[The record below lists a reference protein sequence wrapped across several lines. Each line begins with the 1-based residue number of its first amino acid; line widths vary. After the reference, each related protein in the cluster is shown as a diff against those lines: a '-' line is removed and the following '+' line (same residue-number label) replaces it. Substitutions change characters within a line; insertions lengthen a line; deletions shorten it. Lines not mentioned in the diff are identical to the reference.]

1 MYRSVGKRLFD
12 VVTAAIVLLLVSPV
26 LLAVAIA
33 IKAGS
38 PGPVFYR
45 GPRIGMGKRPFT
57 MLKFRT
63 MVIDAEAKG
72 PASTSADDPRITT
85 IGAFLRRFKIDE
97 WPQFINVVKGDMSL
111 VGPRPQVAWAV
122 DGYSAEEQRV
132 LSVRPG
138 ITDWASIRFSNEGEI
153 LRGSTDPDRDYM
165 LLIHPE
171 KMRLS
176 LKYVDSV
183 SFSTD
188 LGILLRTA
196 GAVLGVG
203 EKP

>member
-72 PASTSADDPRITT
+72 PASTSADDPRITA

>member
-1 MYRSVGKRLFD
+1 MYRRVGKRLFD
-12 VVTAAIVLLLVSPV
+12 FVAASIVLLIVSPV
-26 LLAVAIA
+26 LLAIAIA
-33 IKAGS
+33 IKTGS

-45 GPRIGMGKRPFT
+45 GARIGMGRRPFA

-72 PASTSADDPRITT
+72 PSSTSADDPRITK
-85 IGAFLRRFKIDE
+85 IGAFLRRLKIDE
-97 WPQFINVVKGDMSL
+97 LPQFINVFKGEMSL

-122 DGYSAEEQRV
+122 DAYSAEERRV
-132 LSVRPG
+132 LDVRPG
-138 ITDWASIRFSNEGEI
+138 ITDWASIRFRNEGEI
-153 LRGSTDPDRDYM
+153 LKGSTDPDRDYM
-165 LLIHPE
+165 ILIHPE

-176 LKYVDSV
+176 LQYVDRM
-183 SFSTD
+183 SFGTD

-203 EKP
+203 ERS

>member
-1 MYRSVGKRLFD
+1 MYRHVGKRLFD
-12 VVTAAIVLLLVSPV
+12 LISSSIVLLLLSP
-26 LLAVAIA
+26 LLLVVAIA
-33 IKAGS
+33 IKRGS
-38 PGPVFYR
+38 TGPVFYR
-45 GPRIGMGKRPFT
+45 GPRIGMDKRPFM

-63 MVIDAEAKG
+63 MVIDADAKG
-72 PASTSADDPRITT
+72 PSSTSADDPRITK
-85 IGAFLRRFKIDE
+85 IGVFLRRFKLDE
-97 WPQFINVVKGDMSL
+97 LPQFINVFKGEMSL

-132 LSVRPG
+132 LTVRPG

-153 LRGSTDPDRDYM
+153 LKGSTDPDRDYM
-165 LLIHPE
+165 ILIHPE

-183 SFSTD
+183 SFATD

-196 GAVLGVG
+196 GAVFGVG
-203 EKP
+203 GQQ